1 MFFIFYF
8 SEKLTKNLGCDFNAS
23 DTESALDCLREKP
36 AIEIVEFQSTI
47 AEYSVNFYPFL
58 PTMDG
63 YFLKDSP
70 KNLVENGKMKNV
82 SVIIGNNAN
91 EGFW

>member
-1 MFFIFYF
+1 MIIFFWFP
-8 SEKLTKNLGCDFNAS
+8 EKLTKNLGCDFNAS
-23 DTESALDCLREKP
+23 DTESALDCLRQKSSV
-36 AIEIVEFQSTI
+36 EIVEFQSSI
-47 AEYSVNFYPFL
+47 AEYSLNLHPFL
-58 PTMDG
+58 PTIDG

-70 KNLVENGKMKNV
+70 KNLIEFGKIKNV